1 MDLVEAQKF
10 EKGDKS
16 ARRCV
21 RVVIR
26 RVLGEQIVDVGFL
39 GSGKK
44 EDAMWHVPHCTNKTH
59 NPALTAWFYW
69 VRKKRR
75 VC

>member
-10 EKGDKS
+10 EKGDES
-16 ARRCV
+16 TRRCV

-26 RVLGEQIVDVGFL
+26 RLLGEQIVDVGIL

-44 EDAMWHVPHCTNKTH
+44 EDAMWHVPHRH
-59 NPALTAWFYW
+59 QQNP
-69 VRKKRR
+69 
-75 VC
+75 